1 MSSRTAVLSFP
12 LLLWLGPL
20 LSLSTVGCNTQ
31 TMTLGEDEARRRD
44 MSSTDP
50 RPDLSTPPVDL
61 ASPRDLTPVPDLSG
75 KPDLSPC
82 TSDGECQSGACQ
94 PVGSD
99 GASICVRGCRSQMDC
114 ASLPG
119 GLFCEAKSAG
129 SSDGFC
135 VPASGK
141 HCASCRKDSDCGSLS
156 ERCLQAP
163 GDIAPACHIDC
174 SLSTAAC
181 PSDYECLDVA
191 DGSPSGDM
199 GAPSRK
205 LCVPKT
211 KLCLD
216 SLGGFCD
223 RVSLPQA
230 CWRENDAGACT
241 GQRSCLAGGRRREI
255 GRAHV

>member
-1 MSSRTAVLSFP
+1 M
-12 LLLWLGPL
+12 
-20 LSLSTVGCNTQ
+20 
-31 TMTLGEDEARRRD
+31 
-44 MSSTDP
+44 
-50 RPDLSTPPVDL
+50 
-61 ASPRDLTPVPDLSG
+61 
-75 KPDLSPC
+75 
-82 TSDGECQSGACQ
+82 
-94 PVGSD
+94 
-99 GASICVRGCRSQMDC
+99 
-114 ASLPG
+114 
-119 GLFCEAKSAG
+119 
-129 SSDGFC
+129 
-135 VPASGK
+135 
-141 HCASCRKDSDCGSLS
+141 S

-223 RVSLPQA
+223 RVSLPQTRQHPRPRRLHRPA
-230 CWRENDAGACT
+230 K
-241 GQRSCLAGGRRREI
+241 LPGRR
-255 GRAHV
+255 AL